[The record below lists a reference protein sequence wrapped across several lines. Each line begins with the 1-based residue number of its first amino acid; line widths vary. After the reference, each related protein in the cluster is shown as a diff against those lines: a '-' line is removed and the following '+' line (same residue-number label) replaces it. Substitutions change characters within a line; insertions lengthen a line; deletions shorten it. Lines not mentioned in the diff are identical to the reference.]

1 MRMGPAT
8 IFSTGKRGIKLQAA
22 SCKPQAGNE
31 GQQPVACSLQP
42 VASPRAFTLIEL
54 LVVLAIIGMIVGM
67 GMPALTGYAKRVRLK
82 AATRQVI
89 GLLSLARSMA
99 ISSRD
104 EHAVIVDTDAGQ
116 VYVKNLASGEALER
130 KARIHSSLSID
141 MSVGGEPTSS
151 MQVVFRSSGALTGRT
166 VLFELADREKRYTIT
181 VTGPTG
187 AVSLKTSSVE

>member
-1 MRMGPAT
+1 MKTGPAT
-8 IFSTGKRGIKLQAA
+8 TSSTGNHRPAI
-22 SCKPQAGNE
+22 
-31 GQQPVACSLQP
+31 
-42 VASPRAFTLIEL
+42 TLVEL
-54 LVVLAIIGMIVGM
+54 LVVLGLIGMIVGM

-82 AATRQVI
+82 TMTRQVI

-104 EHAVIVDTDAGQ
+104 EHAVIVDEDGGH
-116 VYVKNLASGEALER
+116 VYVTNLASGEALEK

-151 MQVVFRSSGALTGRT
+151 MQIVFRPSGALTGRT
-166 VLFELADREKRYTIT
+166 VLLELADREKRYTIT

-187 AVSLKTSSVE
+187 AVVLKTSSVE